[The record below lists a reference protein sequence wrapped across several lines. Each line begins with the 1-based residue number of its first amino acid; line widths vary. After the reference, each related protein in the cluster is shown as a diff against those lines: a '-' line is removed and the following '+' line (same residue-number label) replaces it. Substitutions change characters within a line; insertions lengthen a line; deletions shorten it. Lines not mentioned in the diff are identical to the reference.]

1 MADQPSFLG
10 TGWGFPP
17 TFTVERKGVV
27 MVSDVE
33 DICESL
39 EILLHTRLGERVM
52 QPGYGA
58 NLKDQLFEPMNASVA
73 TYIEDLVRTA
83 IIYHEPRIKA
93 DAITVTPEQLEGI
106 LRISIDYTV
115 RSTNTRFNIVF
126 PFFLEE
132 GSEVT

>member
-10 TGWGFPP
+10 IGWGFPP
-17 TFTVERKGVV
+17 TFKTERKGVV

-39 EILLHTRLGERVM
+39 KILLHTRLGERVM
-52 QPGYGA
+52 QPTYGA
-58 NLKDQLFEPMNASVA
+58 NLKDQLFEPMNASAV

-93 DAITVTPEQLEGI
+93 DAITVTPEQQEGL
-106 LRISIDYTV
+106 LRISIDYTI
-115 RSTNTRFNIVF
+115 RSTNTRFNVVF
-126 PFFLEE
+126 PFFTEE
-132 GSEVT
+132 GPDIL